1 MTHQELNYDVLI
13 LSSAEKEMNK
23 LQVKDFNRISGKILS
38 LGKAPRPRGFRKL
51 TNREEYRLRVGDYR
65 VLYSIDDS
73 NRLITILAVGHRRE
87 VYH

>member
-23 LQVKDFNRISGKILS
+23 LQVKDFNRISKKILS
-38 LGKAPRPRGFRKL
+38 LEKAPRPRGFRKL

-73 NRLITILAVGHRRE
+73 NQLITVLAVGHRRE

>member
-38 LGKAPRPRGFRKL
+38 LGNAPRPRGLRKL